1 MLQLTTTE
9 LWWCDE
15 CIKGTAL
22 MVRELGALSQ
32 MSNDPQLRHLCDT
45 LRQNH
50 QRHLD
55 TLVGQIAST

>member
-1 MLQLTTTE
+1 MPQLTMTE

-22 MVRELGALSQ
+22 MVKKLGALAQ
-32 MSNDPQLRHLCDT
+32 ISNDPQLRNICHT

-55 TLVGQIAST
+55 ILVNQIASV